1 MKPAIFCD
9 GVKLEKQDFHRE
21 EDFEEEVKKN
31 SKKLFGNK
39 TIYLDT
45 KKKIESISLGG
56 SIPDGLLFDLEDPED
71 IKFYL
76 VEVELAKH
84 RFYEH
89 IFPQI
94 TKFFAFY
101 KNPESQ
107 NDLIER
113 VYTYITNNDEIKIE
127 FERLLNGQELYKSI
141 KNAVENNQ
149 KILLIIDNE
158 KLEIEESQRVY
169 TDTWDK
175 LVIPEILTKYKKD
188 GREIFI
194 LEPDFSEKELII
206 ESEEIQKEPEKRIS
220 YTENYHFDGINP
232 SIISLYSAIKNHM
245 IRLDSS
251 IEYNPQK
258 YYISFRKNRNF
269 AYLDIKKRRIKIAV
283 MLPFEKGEEMIQHHR
298 LRKFTEKTQKFYG
311 RGSFEITVENNE
323 NLEEVLKLLEEAY
336 RKQEKK

>member
-1 MKPAIFCD
+1 MNQAVYCN
-9 GVKLEKQDFHRE
+9 GVKLEKQTFNLE
-21 EDFEEEVKKN
+21 EDFEREVKNN

-84 RFYEH
+84 PFYEH

-101 KNPESQ
+101 KNPVSQ
-107 NDLIER
+107 NNLIER
-113 VYTYITNNDEIKIE
+113 IHSYITSNPEIKSE
-127 FERLLNGQELYKSI
+127 FEGLLNGQELYKSI
-141 KNAVENNQ
+141 KDAVENNQ

-158 KLEIEESQRVY
+158 KPEIEEAQRVY

-175 LVIPEILTKYKKD
+175 LVIPEILSVYKK
-188 GREIFI
+188 ENKEVFI

-206 ESEEIQKEPEKRIS
+206 ESEETQKEPEMRIN
-220 YTENYHFDGINP
+220 YTENYHFNEINP
-232 SIISLYSAIKNHM
+232 SIVSLYQEIKEFVLNLNSQTEINPRKYYIVFRNNINFVYFYLKKGKIIMVPMVPFEEGEKIIKNHKFKSYKLG
-245 IRLDSS
+245 IQNW
-251 IEYNPQK
+251 YNRPC
-258 YYISFRKNRNF
+258 
-269 AYLDIKKRRIKIAV
+269 
-283 MLPFEKGEEMIQHHR
+283 FELTI
-298 LRKFTEKTQKFYG
+298 
-311 RGSFEITVENNE
+311 ENNE
-323 NLEEVLKLLEEAY
+323 NLDEIFELIKEAY
-336 RKQEKK
+336 KKQEG